1 MTRPHIDVGWGK
13 QPLNEEDN
21 EDLILKKGTGAWTPV
36 LFRKF
41 EQSLD
46 QLKQLARER
55 TTAIFVVGGRGSG
68 KSQILRDLSDKPI
81 AEEKGIEYLP
91 AIVRAPSNVEL
102 TWDSIENEIF
112 KAICSTFRIIASD
125 RNSNNRFPILKRWLN
140 EDAGDGTKWID
151 KIPAAPAKPERSMEI
166 CKVLKNKKIQLII
179 ALDDLDKRPNADI
192 ASFLSAAQ
200 TPISEILEHARLLIS
215 IRPGQWSNILDMAAE
230 GTNFLVDPR
239 QASYVNMPGI
249 RDLTPLEIQDLINQ
263 RMCFLHKTDTGVWQ
277 FSTKKNPNFETVKD
291 AVKTIECPH
300 VDTISEQGGM
310 LALRR
315 YVARHD
321 PSIRSLLQ
329 AVQAILNFEPEKR
342 GAEIK
347 LGQADLGRLL
357 EKSVRIQDDTLVR
370 LFDNRLKE
378 IHAPLDM
385 DSIDAAQHWM
395 DQLLNGLESDS
406 ERWTG
411 TWNFFIDWLRPGDM
425 KDGALQEDKR
435 GVKIPWP
442 KVGKSQQGEL
452 RLNAAR
458 KSLNNM
464 VLMVRL
470 KLILK
475 HLSEQSDPVQMP
487 SLHGSTHVVSVEW
500 DSEDWLSILTPTL
513 LLNFFTQ
520 VEPMEQEPRNEHSAT
535 TASESSRTKPTKTRY
550 GASRLVGNSD
560 SNKPIAQPV
569 QQTPRRLT
577 EQQAASPAPTEDV
590 NNLTDDELK
599 RRIKQLLDEDPSG
612 NEFQRLIGILKKRQ
626 EGVSLPAVTTE
637 KIPPD
642 EAEHIDFDDDVSQA
656 NEVEQ
661 TEYQPLPTKDSIEQ
675 SLEKHGLINDCW
687 LRSTLIS
694 TLEQTGFDQ
703 LPANLDPSKLEM
715 SLELNFFQNLFTREW
730 LRFSF
735 KKYFKCEEEE
745 LAQKIDLDERFSFVM
760 EKSDKD
766 ERMDALL
773 RSRWI
778 RKELSLWVHRA
789 KSVISSPALTSKLV
803 FLEKILT
810 NSPREFT
817 DEFWQEFIHALGD
830 STGELALA
838 RLAISDF
845 APPTFCGQLFALASK
860 TKDLPFKIDF
870 EVHSAISEKQI
881 SREKWKKF
889 THEEKFE
896 SHTADHHGYW
906 DLFSMTNSALENSHQ
921 PELPPHLDEV
931 YGEDEQVSHSH
942 AGFVVL
948 YEFQDIKKETF
959 WALFRHLYD
968 YCIIEGFRVRLD
980 TLSGVYKQHRLPD
993 YGRPREWPTIELRI
1007 PDRLIDQVVSGYEPP
1022 EEWLETGTTAGS
1034 DPSEIAAY
1042 YAIPI
1047 QRLQS
1052 TYRRAIQEKLLVF
1065 DMESKPWQIKHSWPE
1080 LRFELLSPLTMVV
1093 SVGEDPLL
1101 QFTPYL
1107 QHDNH
1112 PSNED

>member
-1 MTRPHIDVGWGK
+1 MIRPHIDVGWGK

-112 KAICSTFRIIASD
+112 KAICRTFEIIASD
-125 RNSNNRFPILKRWLN
+125 RNSNNRFPILKRYLN
-140 EDAGDGTKWID
+140 ENAGDGTKWIE
-151 KIPAAPAKPERSMEI
+151 KFPAAPAKPGRSMEI

-192 ASFLSAAQ
+192 ANFLSAAQ

-249 RDLTPLEIQDLINQ
+249 RDLTPHEIQDLINQ
-263 RMCFLHKTDTGVWQ
+263 RMCFLHETDTGVWQ
-277 FSTKKNPNFETVKD
+277 FSTTKNPDFETVKD

-342 GAEIK
+342 GADIK

-357 EKSVRIQDDTLVR
+357 EKSVRIQDDTLVK

-385 DSIDAAQHWM
+385 GSIDAAQHWM

-425 KDGALQEDKR
+425 KDGALEGDKR

-442 KVGKSQQGEL
+442 KVGKNQQGEL

-464 VLMVRL
+464 VFMIRL
-470 KLILK
+470 KVILK
-475 HLSEQSDPVQMP
+475 NLSEQSDPVQMP

-520 VEPMEQEPRNEHSAT
+520 VEPIEQEPRNEHSAT
-535 TASESSRTKPTKTRY
+535 TAPESSRTKPTKTRY
-550 GASRLVGNSD
+550 GASRLVGNS
-560 SNKPIAQPV
+560 N
-569 QQTPRRLT
+569 T
-577 EQQAASPAPTEDV
+577 ENMTV
-590 NNLTDDELK
+590 DELK
-599 RRIKQLLDEDPSG
+599 ERLFHLSANPNKNSDEIRRLHNLIALEND
-612 NEFQRLIGILKKRQ
+612 FRLVAAQ
-626 EGVSLPAVTTE
+626 EGENLPTVTTE
-637 KIPPD
+637 KIPLD
-642 EAEHIDFDDDVSQA
+642 EVEHINLDAHVKSTG
-656 NEVEQ
+656 EVEQ
-661 TEYQPLPTKDSIEQ
+661 TEYQPLPTFSIEQ
-675 SLEKHGLINDCW
+675 SLEKHGLTEDCW
-687 LRSTLIS
+687 LRNTLIS
-694 TLEQTGFDQ
+694 TLELTGFDQ

-715 SLELNFFQNLFTREW
+715 SLELNFFQNLFTKEW

-735 KKYFKCEEEE
+735 KKYFKCDDEE
-745 LAQKIDLDERFSFVM
+745 LVQKINLDDRFSFFK

-766 ERMDALL
+766 ERMDALR

-778 RKELSLWVHRA
+778 RKELSLWVQRA
-789 KSVISSPALTSKLV
+789 KSVISSPDLTSRLV

-810 NSPREFT
+810 NSTKEFT
-817 DEFWQEFIHALGD
+817 EEFWHEFIHALGD

-838 RLAISDF
+838 RLAISEF
-845 APPTFCGQLFALASK
+845 APPTFCGKLFALASQ
-860 TKDLPFKIDF
+860 TKDFPFKIDF
-870 EVHSAISEKQI
+870 EVHSAISQKQM
-881 SREKWKKF
+881 SREKWNRY

-896 SHTADHHGYW
+896 AHTADHHGYW
-906 DLFSMTNSALENSHQ
+906 DLFSMTNSALEDSQ
-921 PELPPHLDEV
+921 LPEFPPHLNEV
-931 YGEDEQVSHSH
+931 YDEGEQVSQSH
-942 AGFVVL
+942 AGFLIV
-948 YEFQDIKKETF
+948 YEFPNLKKNTF
-959 WALFRHLYD
+959 WELFQHLYD
-968 YCIIEGFRVRLD
+968 YCTREGFRVGID
-980 TLSGVYKQHRLPD
+980 SHSGVYKQHHRNTIWPG
-993 YGRPREWPTIELRI
+993 YGTPREWPTIELRI
-1007 PDRLIDQVVSGYEPP
+1007 PDRMIDQVVSAYEPP
-1022 EEWLETGTTAGS
+1022 EEWLETGTTADS
-1034 DPSEIAAY
+1034 DGSEIPAY
-1042 YAIPI
+1042 YAIPF

-1052 TYRRAIQEKLLVF
+1052 AYRRAIADKFLN
-1065 DMESKPWQIKHSWPE
+1065 MESTPWQIKISWPE
-1080 LRFELLSPLTMVV
+1080 LRFELLSPLTMAVKIGDD
-1093 SVGEDPLL
+1093 SLL